1 MTLKF
6 NTSILVILNAENK
19 RDDFAFSIQAYGR
32 AEILDDT
39 TILESFKILRNE
51 PWNAVSGFD
60 LNGFTKKY
68 IGFKIHFENAEE
80 VNSLR
85 FSLRV

>member
-6 NTSILVILNAENK
+6 NSSILVILNSENK
-19 RDDFAFSIQAYGR
+19 KDDLSFSIQAYGR

-39 TILESFKILRNE
+39 TTLESFKILRNE
-51 PWNAVSGFD
+51 TWNAVSGFD
-60 LNGFTKKY
+60 HNGFTKKY
-68 IGFKIHFENAEE
+68 IGFEIHFENAEE

-85 FSLRV
+85 SSVPV